1 MLWYVNY
8 KCASFWR
15 RKKKEEKKEGEEE
28 AEEEEEGRGCWKRR
42 GGDTREDKCGEVA
55 GCRRTSPP
63 QPGGSDVRLVKWT
76 RHKMCHRHTSWVTRG
91 PKVNGMH

>member
-42 GGDTREDKCGEVA
+42 GGDIRDNKRGEVA
-55 GCRRTSPP
+55 RAVQAAEERPHLSPEALMS
-63 QPGGSDVRLVKWT
+63 GL
-76 RHKMCHRHTSWVTRG
+76 
-91 PKVNGMH
+91 